1 MMKKTELLKV
11 IWLVP
16 KNANIAELNK
26 ILTFKRRE
34 ILMEISRK
42 YNDAIL
48 NTIIS
53 KSDFEIKGRLTDS
66 KSIFQIIF

>member
-1 MMKKTELLKV
+1 
-11 IWLVP
+11 
-16 KNANIAELNK
+16 
-26 ILTFKRRE
+26 
-34 ILMEISRK
+34 MEISRK